1 MTAVDDPGLWDGFD
15 ATPADASNPF
25 DPGTE
30 EHAVWERQTA
40 EAREQVRQARQQQ
53 RLAVA
58 ADDEYVRILAREEA
72 KKRRAAE
79 LAGDITV
86 PALVPLPDFLA
97 EVDETPLWRFE
108 GLWPRQGNVVLA
120 AQYKAGKTTT
130 VGNVLRC
137 LADGDRFLGVF
148 EVEPVTD
155 GSIVLCDFEMPRVKL
170 RDWLRRQ
177 DIRNTDR
184 IHLVPMRGHASTF
197 DLLDDTTRAQW
208 VEKLR
213 AVECRVWVV
222 DCLGPILS
230 ALGFSENENKEVGR
244 FLDALTATAAA
255 AGVDEVLLVHHM
267 GHAAERSRGASRL
280 RDWPDAEWRLLRKK
294 DDDNPLGDAEPA
306 AKRFF
311 SAFGRDVD
319 VREGQLVYDDA
330 RKRLVYAEGSRR
342 ETAVLDALR
351 AALDYIQRNSGCS
364 GRAIEEAITKDR
376 TISRKAARD
385 ALAEAV
391 SGALAVTRDGEKRAK
406 LHTLT
411 PAGLARLEELNGPA
425 EPEPVQ
431 DAFAE
436 RPTCVRGCGT
446 VLPPDMVEAG
456 YDTCSWCLDKD
467 AGL

>member
-1 MTAVDDPGLWDGFD
+1 MHEPDPIDWSDVDAPGD
-15 ATPADASNPF
+15 ARNPF
-25 DPGTE
+25 DEGTE
-30 EHAVWERQTA
+30 EHAAWERQEA
-40 EAREQVRQARQQQ
+40 EAREQVRRARRRE
-53 RLAVA
+53 RLASA
-58 ADDEYVRILAREEA
+58 TDDEYVRLLAREEA

-79 LAGDITV
+79 LAGDINV
-86 PALVPLPDFLA
+86 PDLVALPDFLA
-97 EVDETPLWRFE
+97 EVDDTPLWRFD
-108 GLWPRQGNVVLA
+108 GLWPRQGNIVLA

-130 VGNVLRC
+130 VGNVLRS

-148 EVEPVTD
+148 DVEPVTD

-177 DIRNTDR
+177 EIRNADR
-184 IHLVPMRGHASTF
+184 IHLVPMRGLASTF
-197 DLLDDTTRAQW
+197 DLLDDVIRASW

-213 AVECRVWVV
+213 AAEARVWIV

-230 ALGFSENENKEVGR
+230 SLGFSENENREVGR

-294 DDDNPLGDAEPA
+294 DDDNPLADAEPA
-306 AKRFF
+306 ARRFF

-342 ETAVLDALR
+342 ETAALEALTAVLE
-351 AALDYIQRNSGCS
+351 YIRDHTGAS
-364 GRAIEEAITKDR
+364 GRVVEQAVTKDR
-376 TISRKAARD
+376 TITQKSARD

-391 SGALAVTRDGEKRAK
+391 DRAYAVTKDGGRRAK

-411 PAGLARLEELNGPA
+411 PAGYAKLAELTGTPG
-425 EPEPVQ
+425 ETEI
-431 DAFAE
+431 DAFGE
-436 RPTCVRGCGT
+436 RPTCVTGCGT
-446 VLPPDMVEAG
+446 VLPPDMVTAG
-456 YDTCSWCLDKD
+456 YDTCSWCLDKA